1 MTWVNP
7 KETEIIIKNIVNSIV
22 GDLELFDNEEYEH
35 FDFNRQYKKQLIEF
49 FTKISEEYSLFS
61 TGFDFSNKKNIVND
75 KEKIK
80 KAAMF
85 IDSFLVRTNT
95 NLKKCASSKDLPEK
109 ESVIEIL
116 ESQKRVLEKIKEIL
130 TS

>member
-1 MTWVNP
+1 MNDKLKP
-7 KETEIIIKNIVNSIV
+7 NQEEKIIKNMVECIMD
-22 GDLELFDNEEYEH
+22 DLDNFYFDELIMK
-35 FDFNRQYKKQLIEF
+35 QYKKQLIEF

-80 KAAMF
+80 KAATF

-95 NLKKCASSKDLPEK
+95 NLKKYAASKDLPEK

-130 TS
+130 T

>member
-1 MTWVNP
+1 M
-7 KETEIIIKNIVNSIV
+7 E
-22 GDLELFDNEEYEH
+22 DLDDYYFDELFMK
-35 FDFNRQYKKQLIEF
+35 QYKKRLIEF
-49 FTKISEEYSLFS
+49 FTKISKEHSLFS
-61 TGFDFSNKKNIVND
+61 PGFDLSNKKNIVND

-80 KAAMF
+80 KAATF

-95 NLKKCASSKDLPEK
+95 NLKKCTSSKDLPEK

-130 TS
+130 T

>member
-1 MTWVNP
+1 MVDKLKPNQE
-7 KETEIIIKNIVNSIV
+7 KRIIENCVESIMD
-22 GDLELFDNEEYEH
+22 DLDVYH
-35 FDFNRQYKKQLIEF
+35 FDEKLFQQYEKQLTEF
-49 FTKISEEYSLFS
+49 FTKISEEHSLFS
-61 TGFDFSNKKNIVND
+61 PRFDFSNKKNIVND

-95 NLKKCASSKDLPEK
+95 NLKKYASSKDLPDN

-130 TS
+130 T

>member
-1 MTWVNP
+1 MNDKLKP
-7 KETEIIIKNIVNSIV
+7 NQEKRIIENCVESIME
-22 GDLELFDNEEYEH
+22 DLDNYYFDELFMK
-35 FDFNRQYKKQLIEF
+35 QYKKRLIEF
-49 FTKISEEYSLFS
+49 FTKISEEHSLFS
-61 TGFDFSNKKNIVND
+61 PGFDFSSKKNIVND

-80 KAAMF
+80 KAATF

-95 NLKKCASSKDLPEK
+95 NLKKYAASKDLPEK

-130 TS
+130 T

>member
-1 MTWVNP
+1 MNDKLKP
-7 KETEIIIKNIVNSIV
+7 NQEKRIIENCVESIID
-22 GDLELFDNEEYEH
+22 DLDVYH
-35 FDFNRQYKKQLIEF
+35 FDEKLFQQYEKQLIEF
-49 FTKISEEYSLFS
+49 FTKISEEHSLFS
-61 TGFDFSNKKNIVND
+61 PGFDFSNKKNIVND

-130 TS
+130 T

>member
-1 MTWVNP
+1 MVDKLKPNQE
-7 KETEIIIKNIVNSIV
+7 KKVIENFVECIMD
-22 GDLELFDNEEYEH
+22 DLDYYHFDELIMEKYKKELF
-35 FDFNRQYKKQLIEF
+35 QF
-49 FTKISEEYSLFS
+49 FTKISEEHSLFS
-61 TGFDFSNKKNIVND
+61 PRFDLSNKKNIVND

-95 NLKKCASSKDLPEK
+95 NLKKYAASKDLPEK

-130 TS
+130 T

>member
-1 MTWVNP
+1 MNDKLKP
-7 KETEIIIKNIVNSIV
+7 NQEKRIIENCVESIMD
-22 GDLELFDNEEYEH
+22 DLDVYH
-35 FDFNRQYKKQLIEF
+35 FDEKLFQQYEKQLTEF
-49 FTKISEEYSLFS
+49 FTKISEEHSLFS
-61 TGFDFSNKKNIVND
+61 PRFDLSNKKNIVND

-130 TS
+130 T

>member
-1 MTWVNP
+1 MDDKLKPNQEKV
-7 KETEIIIKNIVNSIV
+7 IIKNCVESIME
-22 GDLELFDNEEYEH
+22 DLDDYYFDELFMK
-35 FDFNRQYKKQLIEF
+35 QYKKRLIEF
-49 FTKISEEYSLFS
+49 FTKISEEHSLFS
-61 TGFDFSNKKNIVND
+61 PGFDFSNKKNIVND

-95 NLKKCASSKDLPEK
+95 NLKKCAASKDLPEK

-130 TS
+130 T

>member
-1 MTWVNP
+1 MDDKLKPSQEKV
-7 KETEIIIKNIVNSIV
+7 IIKNCVESIME
-22 GDLELFDNEEYEH
+22 DLDDYYFDELFMK
-35 FDFNRQYKKQLIEF
+35 QYKKRLIEF
-49 FTKISEEYSLFS
+49 FTKISEEHSLFS
-61 TGFDFSNKKNIVND
+61 PGFDFSNKKNIVND

-95 NLKKCASSKDLPEK
+95 NLKKYAASKDLPEK

-130 TS
+130 T

>member
-1 MTWVNP
+1 M
-7 KETEIIIKNIVNSIV
+7 
-22 GDLELFDNEEYEH
+22 
-35 FDFNRQYKKQLIEF
+35 
-49 FTKISEEYSLFS
+49 
-61 TGFDFSNKKNIVND
+61 ND

-95 NLKKCASSKDLPEK
+95 NLKKYAASKDLSENK
-109 ESVIEIL
+109 SVIDIL

-130 TS
+130 TSN

>member
-1 MTWVNP
+1 MDDKLKPNQE
-7 KETEIIIKNIVNSIV
+7 KRIIENCVESIMD
-22 GDLELFDNEEYEH
+22 DLDVYH
-35 FDFNRQYKKQLIEF
+35 FDEKLMNKYEKQLIEF
-49 FTKISEEYSLFS
+49 FTKISEEHSLFS
-61 TGFDFSNKKNIVND
+61 PGFDFSNKKDIVND

-80 KAAMF
+80 KAATF

-95 NLKKCASSKDLPEK
+95 NLKKYAASKDLPDN

>member
-1 MTWVNP
+1 MKDKLTPNQEQKVIENFVACIMDDLDYYHFD
-7 KETEIIIKNIVNSIV
+7 ELIIEKYKK
-22 GDLELFDNEEYEH
+22 ELF
-35 FDFNRQYKKQLIEF
+35 RF
-49 FTKISEEYSLFS
+49 FTKISKEHSIFS
-61 TGFDFSNKKNIVND
+61 PISDFSNKKSIVND

-80 KAAMF
+80 KATMF

-95 NLKKCASSKDLPEK
+95 NLKKYAASKDLPDN